1 MNLLRQMQLRQKF
14 ALLIAAMAL
23 PALLVTAFYLTQSDR
38 TVHSARNELDGAR
51 YMQAAG
57 SLLARVT
64 GHRTV
69 TNALLSGDTS
79 GHAEGARLEAYID
92 REIDQLNTLD
102 AEFGPHFG
110 TTASWHEVVN
120 RWHKIRASAST
131 TSQEEN
137 LAQHDAL
144 IHDITVLMARV
155 TKASDMDVD
164 PDGFTD
170 DLIVAATRNVA
181 QAVIAFSNVNQ
192 HSMDVAVK
200 GYLGGDARTAIQI
213 YLGEIQQHLEDISQ
227 QLAAQPDMKPVLL
240 AAEGQLTGYR
250 HMAETRIL
258 NAEKVNISAAEV
270 YAAGTPVIR
279 ALQTLSDSSY
289 ARMETALKQRA
300 FSEATRRN
308 VTLAVAAFALV
319 TALLISWTIATELRR
334 SLGRAVA
341 VFQEIAN
348 GRYDNDI
355 PDGGADEAG
364 QVLVGLR
371 SMQGKLRQQIEA
383 ERAAAAENARIRQAL
398 DRVSTSVILA
408 DADQTIIYI
417 NEIGAA
423 MFARTQGQ
431 ISRTLPGFAASRL
444 LGSSLDV
451 LSAQAAQQHSLVQQ
465 ITGSQ
470 VQEAKLGDC
479 TFRIVLSAVMGREG
493 QRIGTVMEWTERTLE
508 IAVESQMQSMLQAV
522 LAGDLTRRLSL
533 EGKTGFFE
541 VLARSVNQLADN
553 IAEIVATVKLAAR
566 DVYSGAEGISQGN
579 VNLSQRTVQQSTSL
593 ETTSASV
600 EQITATVHQNA
611 ASAGRA
617 SLLATTASNQA
628 ENGGGVV
635 TQAIRAMAD
644 INDASR
650 RIADII
656 GVIDEIAFQTN
667 LLALNAAVEAA
678 RAGEHGRGFAVVASE
693 VRNLAGRSA
702 TAAREIKALIQDSVR
717 KVNDGSELVTRS
729 GETLEQIVASIKTVS
744 GLVAEI
750 AAASREQSQGIEQ
763 INQSVLQMEEFT
775 QTNSSLVAQ
784 AAAASQTMAQRAG
797 ELNGMMERYQLGQ
810 AQVPQWIA
818 GAATSAAQES
828 AAQAADAKMAAARTA
843 ERRGKARPWSAQNSA
858 LPAKAKSSNTA
869 KALAPMSGFTKVA
882 DDDTDW
888 KEF

>member
-1 MNLLRQMQLRQKF
+1 MHLRQKF

-23 PALLVTAFYLTQSDR
+23 PALLVTAFYLTQSDK
-38 TVHSARNELDGAR
+38 TVRNARNELEGAR

-79 GHAEGARLEAYID
+79 GRAEGALLEQYIE
-92 REIDQLNTLD
+92 RQIEQLNTLD
-102 AEFGPHFG
+102 AEFGARFG
-110 TTASWHEVVN
+110 TTASWHDVTN
-120 RWHKIRASAST
+120 QWHKVRSGAST
-131 TSQEEN
+131 TTQEQN
-137 LAQHDAL
+137 LSDHDLL
-144 IHDITVLMARV
+144 IHDITTLMARV

-164 PDGFTD
+164 PDAFTN
-170 DLIVAATRNVA
+170 DLIIAATRNVA

-192 HSMDVAVK
+192 HAMDVAVK
-200 GYLGGDARTAIQI
+200 GYLGGDDRTAIQI
-213 YLGEIQQHLEDISQ
+213 YLGEIQQNLETISQ

-250 HMAETRIL
+250 HLAETRIL
-258 NAEKVNISAAEV
+258 NSQKLNIGAAEV

-279 ALQTLSDSSY
+279 SLQALSDASY
-289 ARMETALKQRA
+289 ARMETALTQRA
-300 FSEATRRN
+300 FTETTRRD

-319 TALLISWTIATELRR
+319 AALLISWTIATGLRR
-334 SLGRAVA
+334 SLGRAVD

-364 QVLVGLR
+364 QVLAGLR

-408 DADQTIIYI
+408 DANQTIIYI

-423 MFARTQGQ
+423 MFARTQSQ
-431 ISRTLPGFAASRL
+431 INRTLPGFAASGL

-451 LSAQAAQQHSLVQQ
+451 LAPEPAQQHSLVQQ

-470 VQEAKLGDC
+470 VREVKLGDC
-479 TFRIVLSAVMGREG
+479 TFRIVVSAVMGRDG

-508 IAVESQMQSMLQAV
+508 VAVESQMQGMLQAV
-522 LAGDLTRRLSL
+522 LAGDLTRRLPL

-541 VLARSVNQLADN
+541 VLTRSVNQLADN
-553 IAEIVATVKLAAR
+553 IAEIVAMVKLAAR

-579 VNLSQRTVQQSTSL
+579 VNLSQRTVQQASSL

-600 EQITATVHQNA
+600 ERITSTVHQNA
-611 ASAGRA
+611 ESAGRA
-617 SLLATTASNQA
+617 SVLATTASDQA

-635 TQAIRAMAD
+635 AQAVRAMAD

-729 GETLEQIVASIKTVS
+729 GQTLEQIVASIKTVS

-750 AAASREQSQGIEQ
+750 AAASRDQSQGIEQ
-763 INQSVLQMEEFT
+763 INQSVLQMDEFT
-775 QTNSSLVAQ
+775 QTNGSLVAQ

-797 ELNGMMERYQLGQ
+797 ELNAMMERYQLDE
-810 AQVPQWIA
+810 ARDPQPA
-818 GAATSAAQES
+818 SGAAMARTPLNTAPAADGKSAAGR
-828 AAQAADAKMAAARTA
+828 AA
-843 ERRGKARPWSAQNSA
+843 ERRAMTRPWSARKSA
-858 LPAKAKSSNTA
+858 RPASANALNAAKAA
-869 KALAPMSGFTKVA
+869 APMSGFTKVA
-882 DDDTDW
+882 DEDTDW